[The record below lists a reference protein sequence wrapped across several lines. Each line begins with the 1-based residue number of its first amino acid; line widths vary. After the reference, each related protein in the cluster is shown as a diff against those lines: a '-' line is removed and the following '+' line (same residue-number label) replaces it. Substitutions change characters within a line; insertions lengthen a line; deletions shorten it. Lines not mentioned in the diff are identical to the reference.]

1 MAAAWPLAAWAQ
13 QPTMPVIGFLHGSS
27 PDPFAD
33 NLPGFR
39 RGLKDTGYVEGENVA
54 IEYRWAENQIDRL
67 PALAAELVRRQVA
80 VIVANTPAALAAK
93 AATSIIPIVF
103 STGSDPVKLDLVASF
118 NRPGGNLTGV
128 SQLATGL
135 DAKRLE
141 LLHELMPNAT
151 VIAVLTNPNY
161 SDTENQSREVEK
173 AARSLSLQ
181 FHILNASTE
190 REIDTAF
197 ATLVQQRAGALAVAA
212 DPFFYSRREQLVA
225 LAARHAV
232 PAIYEW
238 RAFAAPGGLMSYGTD
253 LADAWRYAGKI
264 LKGAKPA
271 DLPVQQSTKVE
282 LIINLKTANALGL
295 ALPIALLGR
304 ADEVI
309 E

>member
-1 MAAAWPLAAWAQ
+1 
-13 QPTMPVIGFLHGSS
+13 
-27 PDPFAD
+27 
-33 NLPGFR
+33 
-39 RGLKDTGYVEGENVA
+39 
-54 IEYRWAENQIDRL
+54 
-67 PALAAELVRRQVA
+67 VA

-151 VIAVLTNPNY
+151 VIAVLMNPNY
-161 SDTENQSREVEK
+161 SDTENQSREVQK

-238 RAFAAPGGLMSYGTD
+238 RAFAALGGLMSYGTD
-253 LADAWRYAGKI
+253 LADAWRHAGTYAGKI

-282 LIINLKTANALGL
+282 LIINLKTAKALGL
-295 ALPIALLGR
+295 TLPIALLGR